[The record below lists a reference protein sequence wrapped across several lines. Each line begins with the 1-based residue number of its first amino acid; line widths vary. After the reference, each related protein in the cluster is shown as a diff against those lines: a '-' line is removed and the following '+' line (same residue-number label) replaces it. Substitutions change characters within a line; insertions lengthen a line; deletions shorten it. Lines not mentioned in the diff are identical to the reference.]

1 MRSDSKAY
9 PFFIFKPIPVD
20 LMALIGFGDPAQT
33 RPTRLFSI
41 GTKHDPPPNGASGSK
56 DDSQDSRSI
65 YPFWIHY
72 TGRAGG
78 IYQFFTDSGVSRA
91 EWKQKLEEAMEMR
104 KVVQDSNKVRAT
116 RKAKPGL
123 MLMFHGLGV

>member
-1 MRSDSKAY
+1 
-9 PFFIFKPIPVD
+9 
-20 LMALIGFGDPAQT
+20 MALIGFTDQAQQ

-41 GTKHDPPPNGASGSK
+41 GTKHDPPPNGAAK
-56 DDSQDSRSI
+56 DDAQDSRSI
-65 YPFWIHY
+65 YPFGIHY

-78 IYQFFTDSGVSRA
+78 IYQFFTDSATSRA

-116 RKAKPGL
+116 REMRIPCKPIL
-123 MLMFHGLGV
+123 LLIGV